1 LSGAGPAAAAERE
14 KQAAA
19 NAAARFL
26 YMVVLYMAPGE
37 NNKACGAAGLVSGF
51 YPPGRGTY

>member
-1 LSGAGPAAAAERE
+1 MGRE
-14 KQAAA
+14 KLATASAQAHRVT
-19 NAAARFL
+19 RFL